1 MMFFQASSASLL
13 TLTPHFPF
21 LCLSF
26 YLQLSLLSEIH
37 SWSIWDQLINFSVT
51 EYFTSYLSKIPGLL
65 LLYLLGHYQSVL
77 EAPSSQLCCSQLN
90 LPDPYLSL
98 ICLMSECSELFSIV
112 KYCITHFFFKIEN
125 WHGFLLDKARPPCM
139 TMESILW
146 SSTTLVLCGPQT
158 FYANSH
164 IHQITVTWICF
175 IRKLCFHMSKNIYT

>member
-1 MMFFQASSASLL
+1 MPSQPWLKRLILNPLWMRSLKFGIRGPPKNGISTMMFFQASSASLL

-37 SWSIWDQLINFSVT
+37 SWSIWDQLINSSVA
-51 EYFTSYLSKIPGLL
+51 EYFTSYLSKFLACFCCICWVITNLCC
-65 LLYLLGHYQSVL
+65 

-112 KYCITHFFFKIEN
+112 KYCITHFFF
-125 WHGFLLDKARPPCM
+125 
-139 TMESILW
+139 
-146 SSTTLVLCGPQT
+146 
-158 FYANSH
+158 
-164 IHQITVTWICF
+164 
-175 IRKLCFHMSKNIYT
+175 

>member
-1 MMFFQASSASLL
+1 MKSILDRFEISW
-13 TLTPHFPF
+13 LTPTSLHISPPIFQKF
-21 LCLSF
+21 LACFCCICWVITNLCC
-26 YLQLSLLSEIH
+26 
-37 SWSIWDQLINFSVT
+37 
-51 EYFTSYLSKIPGLL
+51 G
-65 LLYLLGHYQSVL
+65 
-77 EAPSSQLCCSQLN
+77 APSSCSQLN

-112 KYCITHFFFKIEN
+112 KYCITHFFLKIEN
-125 WHGFLLDKARPPCM
+125 WHGFLLDKARPPCL